1 MSSMY
6 NDASLALIPSAVG
19 DGVVYNARPVEVL
32 GAELVTNGDFAT
44 DSDWTKEAAWT
55 ISNSV
60 ASVTSSGNDRI
71 YQSVSLDAS
80 KKYLLNV
87 NVISISSGSIRF
99 RFGAQGSASNLS
111 EITTPGIHTFETEPI
126 SGTSSV
132 GLFAVSGTTAI
143 IDNVSVKEV
152 LTSAQDF
159 DFTRASEATR
169 VLSGGRIEKV
179 RTNRVLY
186 SEDLSNA
193 AWGKER
199 STVTSNAIANPLD
212 GAVTADKIVVDS
224 TADNNHSVYTLA
236 KYDSTNVQTFSVYL
250 KAGEYTWAAIGN
262 ENSTYR
268 GWFDLANGVV
278 GSQNGGVTSASIS
291 DAGGG
296 WYRCSLVIIGWPVNG
311 IQMFAT
317 PSDATLNT
325 VGVGSGGFYSY
336 GVQLEQGLVATEY
349 IATTSTSVSV
359 GSVND
364 MPRLDWSGGCPALLL
379 EPSRTNL
386 ITYSEYFGASYW
398 TKSGS
403 TIVENATTSPDGSL
417 NASKLV
423 EDTSSGSHLLRSNA
437 ITISS
442 GVNYTFSVFVKKN
455 TRSWVALSHDSSTG
469 HNAWFDLEN
478 GAFGTSGFTTSS
490 FEDYGNGWYRISLS
504 ILSDGTTGRMRMF
517 TSTGNNV
524 FSYTGDGSSGIYI
537 YGAQLE
543 AGNFSTSYI
552 PSYGTATTRAADVC
566 ANAGS
571 ASTFNSEEGV
581 LYAEISALANDGVS
595 NRLSISDGTMSDR
608 VFIAYN
614 TSNEVWIM
622 VNVGGAVRWQTTNA
636 IDITVFHKIAVRWAN
651 ADFSLWVD
659 GSEVDSQSSG
669 TTFPASTLTELSFD
683 DGGGGN
689 DFYGNTKQILVF
701 NTALSDTELE
711 KLTTL

>member
-423 EDTSSGSHLLRSNA
+423 EGTGAGAHRLRATNATITPGTVTQTIFAKAAERTWILVQENDMGGYYFNLSTGVVGSSSGLPDSNT
-437 ITISS
+437 IT
-442 GVNYTFSVFVKKN
+442 SVG
-455 TRSWVALSHDSSTG
+455 D
-469 HNAWFDLEN
+469 
-478 GAFGTSGFTTSS
+478 
-490 FEDYGNGWYRISLS
+490 GWYKITVTITTANAFAKFSLYPA
-504 ILSDGTTGRMRMF
+504 TGDN
-517 TSTGNNV
+517 SS
-524 FSYTGDGSSGIYI
+524 SYTGDGSSGIYI

-595 NRLSISDGTMSDR
+595 NRLSISDGTISDR